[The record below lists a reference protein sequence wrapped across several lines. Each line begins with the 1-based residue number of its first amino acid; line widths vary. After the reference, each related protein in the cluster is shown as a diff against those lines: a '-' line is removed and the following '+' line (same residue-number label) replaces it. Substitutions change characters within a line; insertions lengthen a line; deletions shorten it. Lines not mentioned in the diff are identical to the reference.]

1 MSLACLLSLLTPPPA
16 EPCLLNVWKGRRRE
30 RRKRGEGPWK
40 DPVSRSGDGLELV
53 DDGMFPTNPQ
63 HLNKYLAQYDDLLTF
78 RLVDGRRPGPPSPHP
93 VVGDSLEVS
102 RASRTFFCGGGALFR
117 VNVSTGWLVDASRSG
132 TDDVSPDL
140 ESGRVDTR

>member
-16 EPCLLNVWKGRRRE
+16 EPCLLNVWKGRRE
-30 RRKRGEGPWK
+30 EETETRGRPLEGSSQS
-40 DPVSRSGDGLELV
+40 VDGLELV

-93 VVGDSLEVS
+93 VIGDSLEVS